1 MHLFTI
7 YISANF
13 LSPRFA
19 ADVMLIPNMVMIE
32 PVSTP
37 AINVINSISSYVVL
51 IHENCSR
58 VDQWRNNEGHYV
70 CRANPSGYA
79 LFTN

>member
-1 MHLFTI
+1 
-7 YISANF
+7 
-13 LSPRFA
+13 
-19 ADVMLIPNMVMIE
+19 MLIPNIVMIE

-51 IHENCSR
+51 IHENGSR

-70 CRANPSGYA
+70 AGLIQVAMPYSRIKFIGI
-79 LFTN
+79 